1 MKEGGS
7 PGSPYTPLPLVAATA
22 SPWPTSDPTV
32 GIFEEK
38 DRGLLGTAMRPRYD

>member
-7 PGSPYTPLPLVAATA
+7 PGSPYTPLPLVAA
-22 SPWPTSDPTV
+22 TSDPTV

-38 DRGLLGTAMRPRYD
+38 DRGLLGTAMRPHYDQST